1 MSTTTPIKRYTPN
14 ERRING
20 DGLVRRANGVPYN
33 PLTGEDL
40 TPEEIMRVKRGEPLI
55 PDEPAP
61 CWTADTWTMAQTD
74 DDVMTLAKP
83 EASRLTPPDY
93 VLRPLLPR
101 KTVTVLA
108 ADSGTGKSTLCAHL
122 EALASRGE
130 LDEGRPLKVLV
141 ITTEDSADDLAA
153 QYVAENADVEN
164 IRLLR
169 LESNTLTTSTGE
181 RALKTFGAKDLPR
194 IIKAAYAV
202 KPDIIRFDPLH
213 RFAAGDWNNAKST
226 EFVDELTVMAQS
238 LNCVVLGVLHTKK
251 GADVAKEAITGT
263 GQWVAKARSAAVM
276 AAPDDDKN
284 HVVLQQIKS
293 NRSATQNFEIEF
305 ATKEIEY
312 CDGSVGEVRYVASMA
327 PTTRTAD
334 DVFAQNLNDRAAFV
348 DRDELSE
355 IARWVYDT
363 IAQRGGHMFSTDL
376 FDLAHNCPAK
386 WSAAQ
391 VRRSFKAAGVGQ
403 TKQKQRRPRAI
414 VYLFDHCTADEAQFW
429 GTIPDQTGGT
439 ENDRRDI

>member
-1 MSTTTPIKRYTPN
+1 MSTTTSIKRYTPN

-40 TPEEIMRVKRGEPLI
+40 TPDEIMRVKRGEPLI

-74 DDVMTLAKP
+74 EDVMTLAKP

-153 QYVAENADVEN
+153 QYVAENANVEN

-169 LESNTLTTSTGE
+169 LESNTRTTSTGE

-194 IIKAAYAV
+194 IVNAAYAA
-202 KPDIIRFDPLH
+202 KPDIIRIDPLH
-213 RFAAGDWNNAKST
+213 RFATGDWNNAKST

-305 ATKEIEY
+305 ATKPMQFD
-312 CDGSVGEVRYVASMA
+312 DGSVYEIRYVAAMT

-334 DVFAQNLNDRAAFV
+334 DVFQQNINDRAAFV
-348 DRDELSE
+348 DRDELSDM
-355 IARWVYDT
+355 ARWVYDA
-363 IAQRGGHMFSTDL
+363 IDERGGHVYANDL
-376 FDLAHNCPAK
+376 FKLAENRPEK
-386 WSAAQ
+386 WSRGQ
-391 VRRSFKAAGVGQ
+391 VRRALREAGVKN
-403 TKQKQRRPRAI
+403 TREARRGGRSI
-414 VYLFDHCTADEAQFW
+414 LYLPDHCSEDEAKTW
-429 GTIPDQTGGT
+429 GTVPPQRK
-439 ENDRRDI
+439 EPQ

>member
-74 DDVMTLAKP
+74 EDVMTLAKP

-181 RALKTFGAKDLPR
+181 RALKTFGQKDLPR

-213 RFAAGDWNNAKST
+213 RFATGDWNSGKSA
-226 EFVDELTVMAQS
+226 EFMDELTVMAQS

-312 CDGSVGEVRYVASMA
+312 CDGSVG
-327 PTTRTAD
+327 
-334 DVFAQNLNDRAAFV
+334 
-348 DRDELSE
+348 
-355 IARWVYDT
+355 
-363 IAQRGGHMFSTDL
+363 
-376 FDLAHNCPAK
+376 
-386 WSAAQ
+386 
-391 VRRSFKAAGVGQ
+391 
-403 TKQKQRRPRAI
+403 
-414 VYLFDHCTADEAQFW
+414 
-429 GTIPDQTGGT
+429 
-439 ENDRRDI
+439 